1 MTSLVD
7 RYLLFRIRRHQDSDA
22 FGRIYDRYVAA
33 IFRFVL
39 LKLPS
44 KEDAEDITSSVFL
57 KCWQYLQERHD
68 VKEVRAFL
76 YRIARNAIADWY
88 RQRSMVPHRSLA
100 VTFDS
105 ETASYSS
112 QAEDIGDGGRGK
124 AALEARA
131 ELALVMGSLERLKDD
146 YRDVLMLRL
155 LDGLPFDV
163 IAEIMEKSPGNV
175 RVLYH
180 RAKKALDAL
189 TLRGGTEVATS
200 RTGDTSVATERVG
213 ETASL
218 SIEIIER
225 AEAEDES

>member
-44 KEDAEDITSSVFL
+44 KEDAEDITSGVFL

-68 VKEVRAFL
+68 VTEVRAFL
-76 YRIARNAIADWY
+76 YRIARNSIADWY

-100 VTFDS
+100 VTFDP
-105 ETASYSS
+105 ETASYQS
-112 QAEDIGDGGRGK
+112 QAEEIGDNGRGK

-163 IAEIMEKSPGNV
+163 IAEIMEKTPGNV

-180 RAKKALDAL
+180 RAKKALD
-189 TLRGGTEVATS
+189 TLSAHGGPVIAPSASE
-200 RTGDTSVATERVG
+200 ERS
-213 ETASL
+213 ETNH
-218 SIEIIER
+218 
-225 AEAEDES
+225 D